1 MLIGNFKVE
10 VSDKENLESIV
21 DQLEN
26 YLFDLRK
33 AGFPENFPNSAN
45 VYFYLE
51 EE

>member
-1 MLIGNFKVE
+1 MLIGNFRVE
-10 VSDKENLESIV
+10 VTDKENLESIV

-33 AGFPENFPNSAN
+33 AKFPENFPNSDN
-45 VYFYLE
+45 VSFYLE